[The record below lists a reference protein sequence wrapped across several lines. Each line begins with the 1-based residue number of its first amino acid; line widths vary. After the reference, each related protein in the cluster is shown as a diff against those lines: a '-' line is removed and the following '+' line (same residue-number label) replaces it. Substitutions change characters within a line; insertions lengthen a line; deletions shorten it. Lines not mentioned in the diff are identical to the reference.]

1 VGWPSTQTWPS
12 FDLKP
17 RGCHLT
23 IVAGRWQRPADSL
36 RDLGR
41 RDPRA
46 GAAQREGARCSGW
59 CEAEE
64 GHRRAGTPREHRDEV
79 TGEIRLAA
87 LCDHALVGQDGK
99 VSLLGIFRN
108 ISVSA
113 LPAQHPRMFL
123 VAILGLEVGQHT
135 VVVRLLKPD
144 GQQAMPNPPEI
155 SVHASAGQDV
165 NVIVELNNMNF
176 TTYGSHRFQLSV
188 DGEAVGDLPV
198 AIVQMQPPGER
209 RRSN

>member
-1 VGWPSTQTWPS
+1 M
-12 FDLKP
+12 
-17 RGCHLT
+17 
-23 IVAGRWQRPADSL
+23 
-36 RDLGR
+36 
-41 RDPRA
+41 
-46 GAAQREGARCSGW
+46 SG
-59 CEAEE
+59 
-64 GHRRAGTPREHRDEV
+64 D
-79 TGEIRLAA
+79 IRLAA

-108 ISVSA
+108 ISVSG

-123 VAILGLEVGQHT
+123 VAILGLDVGPHS

-155 SVHASAGQDV
+155 SVHAAAGQDV

-176 TTYGSHRFQLSV
+176 TSYGMHKFQLSV
-188 DGEAVGDLPV
+188 DGDAIGDLPV
-198 AIVQMQPPGER
+198 AIMQMQAPGER